1 MSFDWADYLKLA
13 EALTRDPSS
22 PGPEEAS
29 LRTAISRAYY
39 AAYRSASNLAASR
52 GELVPAGLASDHGL
66 VINHF
71 RYAADPV
78 RQKIGAGLSRLRGNR
93 NKADYDDVL
102 SGRPAATAQSSVTLA
117 RNVLTALGSL

>member
-13 EALTRDPSS
+13 EALTRDPIS

-39 AAYRSASNLAASR
+39 AAFRSASNLAASR
-52 GELVPAGLASDHGL
+52 GEIIPTGSPGDHGL

-71 RYAADPV
+71 QQATDPA
-78 RQKIGAGLSRLRGNR
+78 RQKIGASLSRLRSNR
-93 NKADYDDVL
+93 NRADYDDVFP
-102 SGRPAATAQSSVTLA
+102 GRLAETARSSVVLA
-117 RNVLTALGSL
+117 RNILTALNSL

>member
-13 EALTRDPSS
+13 EALTRDPAS

-39 AAYRSASNLAASR
+39 AAYRSASTLAAGR
-52 GELVPAGLASDHGL
+52 GEIIPTGLASDHGL

-71 RYAADPV
+71 RNATDPV
-78 RQKIGAGLSRLRGNR
+78 RQKIGASLSRLRGNR
-93 NKADYDDVL
+93 NKADYDDVFR
-102 SGRPAATAQSSVTLA
+102 GQPADTARSSIALA
-117 RNVLTALGSL
+117 RNILSGLGSL

>member
-13 EALTRDPSS
+13 EALTRDPVS

-39 AAYRSASNLAASR
+39 AAYRNASNLAASR
-52 GELVPAGLASDHGL
+52 GEIILSGLASDHGF

-71 RYAADPV
+71 QNAADPT
-78 RQKIGAGLSRLRGNR
+78 RQKIGARLSRLRGNR
-93 NKADYDDVL
+93 NKADYDDVFP
-102 SGRPAATAQSSVTLA
+102 GRPADTARSSVTLA
-117 RNVLTALGSL
+117 RNVLAALSSL

>member
-13 EALTRDPSS
+13 EALMRDPIS

-39 AAYRSASNLAASR
+39 AAFRSASNLAAGR
-52 GELVPAGLASDHGL
+52 GEIIPAGLASDHGL

-71 RYAADPV
+71 QNATDPA
-78 RQKIGAGLSRLRGNR
+78 RQKIGAHLSRLRGNR
-93 NKADYDDVL
+93 NKADYNDVFP
-102 SGRPAATAQSSVTLA
+102 GRLADTARSSVILA
-117 RNVLTALGSL
+117 RNVLAALSSL

>member
-52 GELVPAGLASDHGL
+52 TWLWYSPSSRPNSSRSHRSPSPTFGSVQSTYVGVTGRSLASSERWTD
-66 VINHF
+66 
-71 RYAADPV
+71 
-78 RQKIGAGLSRLRGNR
+78 
-93 NKADYDDVL
+93 
-102 SGRPAATAQSSVTLA
+102 T
-117 RNVLTALGSL
+117 

>member
-39 AAYRSASNLAASR
+39 AAYRSASNLAASHG
-52 GELVPAGLASDHGL
+52 GEIVLSGLASDHGL
-66 VINHF
+66 VIDHF
-71 RYAADPV
+71 RYAADPA
-78 RQKIGAGLSRLRGNR
+78 RQKIGGLSRLRSNR